1 MISSKLLRILTE
13 HIQQKCSTDSK
24 LQIESIW
31 SVVIFNIFEVL
42 AFTSLLNPD
51 KGAFVSD
58 YQVRGLNWMIGL
70 FEKGINGILADEMGL
85 GKTLQSIQILVL
97 LGPPYTTDQHI
108 VDNCGIAHFRFLI
121 VFVITSKI
129 SRISTGHIKSIYSS
143 ESVLS
148 FYSICSIG
156 ILDIFE
162 VIVKIAKCSTLGK
175 AESRLRRENLGLKFW
190 TELKRE
196 LNRLHKTL
204 SSLFF
209 QDF

>member
-1 MISSKLLRILTE
+1 MKFSLS
-13 HIQQKCSTDSK
+13 QVCSTLIKGRSWVTIKYAVSTGWLVYSK
-24 LQIESIW
+24 RESME
-31 SVVIFNIFEVL
+31 F
-42 AFTSLLNPD
+42 LLM
-51 KGAFVSD
+51 KC
-58 YQVRGLNWMIGL
+58 LWI
-70 FEKGINGILADEMGL
+70 
-85 GKTLQSIQILVL
+85 
-97 LGPPYTTDQHI
+97 
-108 VDNCGIAHFRFLI
+108 
-121 VFVITSKI
+121 FVITSKI

-175 AESRLRRENLGLKFW
+175 AESTLRRENLGLKFW

-209 QDF
+209 QDFWFKRWTIMMPFLGLFEKSGFVAPLIEIRIQAERLSTKWWVC